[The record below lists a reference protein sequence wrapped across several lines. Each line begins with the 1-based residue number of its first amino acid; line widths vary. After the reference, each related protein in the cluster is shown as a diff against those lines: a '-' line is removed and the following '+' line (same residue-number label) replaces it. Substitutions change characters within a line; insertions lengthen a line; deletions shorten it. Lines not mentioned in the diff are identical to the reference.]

1 MRFFIGSYIYD
12 IILLILCGVV
22 FKTFILKKGLS
33 EKESFFIR
41 HTLPIIYIPLSVL
54 LIVNMVY
61 IIDNTYKGLALYS
74 LAFIWIMMVII
85 GFYNRI
91 KYGSKDWEYIE
102 ETKRGIFGLIGL
114 LVMAIFMYLFI

>member
-1 MRFFIGSYIYD
+1 M
-12 IILLILCGVV
+12 
-22 FKTFILKKGLS
+22 
-33 EKESFFIR
+33 
-41 HTLPIIYIPLSVL
+41 PIIYIPLSVL

-61 IIDNTYKGLALYS
+61 IVLIDREIIDNTYKGLALYS

-91 KYGSKDWEYIE
+91 KYGSKDWEYVE

-114 LVMAIFMYLFI
+114 FVMAILMYLFI